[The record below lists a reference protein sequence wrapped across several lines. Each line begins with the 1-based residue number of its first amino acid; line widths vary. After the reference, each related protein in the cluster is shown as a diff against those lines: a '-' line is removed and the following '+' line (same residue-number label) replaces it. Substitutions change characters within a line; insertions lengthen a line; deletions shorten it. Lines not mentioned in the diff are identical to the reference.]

1 MTKNVYRDRRKS
13 NMFYPFAMILMACL
27 VLLPAVCLAINH
39 PTSNPYEIR
48 PTPDGFLA
56 YQIIPIPG
64 GLLIEK
70 DVMVTMP
77 DGVKLAS
84 NVFRPDKPG
93 KFPVILVMTPYGKDQ
108 TPPAFKPDGSPLPS
122 SYFPYVFRVYS
133 HGADLGHMKIS
144 MLTPWEAPD
153 PAFWVPN
160 DYVVM
165 IVDQRGGFKSEGKPP
180 SPVQG
185 GDDLFALIE
194 WAASQEWSNGN
205 VGMVGV
211 SALAMNQYDVASR
224 QPQPPHLKAIIP
236 WEGTSDIYR
245 DLFFWGGI
253 PETNFSRSLGPF
265 KANLQKLPLDQAA
278 KQWASAMDPV
288 ANQKMMQAAPRLER
302 ITVPALICA
311 SWSDKGL
318 HTQGTFEA
326 YRRIASKDKW
336 LYTHGGKKW
345 ERFYSEDGLAYQK
358 KFFDHYLKGL
368 ENSWRDTPRVRLEV
382 RETRDEYTVRLE
394 NEFPLARTQ
403 YKKLYLDA
411 RDGSLSSQSAKN
423 GKVVYNSTQGG
434 DASFGITFDEDTELT
449 GYMKVKLWVSAKDA
463 DDMDLFVAVKKF
475 AGPCDADSP
484 TCRSLEEVVGKG
496 RVAKGNEIQF
506 RGMNGYYADMAARG
520 QMRVS
525 QRELDEKLSTPWQP
539 VQKFQGEK
547 RLKPGEIVPVEIA
560 LLPSSTLFRKGESL
574 RLYIQGHCPVD
585 QPLLFY
591 DWVIN
596 KGRHVIYTGGKYD
609 SYLQVPVIPPKK

>member
-1 MTKNVYRDRRKS
+1 MSKNVVCDRR
-13 NMFYPFAMILMACL
+13 NPTLFHPLATIMVTCL
-27 VLLPAVCLAINH
+27 VLLPAMSLAINH

-48 PTPDGFLA
+48 PTPDGSLA
-56 YQIIPIPG
+56 YQIIPTPG
-64 GLLIEK
+64 GLTIEK
-70 DVMVTMP
+70 DVMVVMP

-84 NVFRPDKPG
+84 NIFRPDKPG
-93 KFPVILVMTPYGKDQ
+93 KFPVIMVVTPYGKDQ

-133 HGADLGHMKIS
+133 HGADMGHMKIS

-180 SPVQG
+180 TPAQG
-185 GDDLFALIE
+185 GDDLFTLIE
-194 WAASQEWSNGN
+194 WAAGRQWSNGN

-224 QPQPPHLKAIIP
+224 EPSPPHLKAIIP
-236 WEGTSDIYR
+236 WEGTSDMYR

-253 PETNFSRSLGPF
+253 PETNFSRSLDPF
-265 KANLQKLPLDQAA
+265 KANLQKLPPDQAA
-278 KQWASAMDPV
+278 KAWAAAMDPV
-288 ANQKMMQAAPRLER
+288 GNQKNMLAAPRLER

-326 YRRIASKDKW
+326 YRKIASRDKW
-336 LYTHGGKKW
+336 LYNHGGRKW

-358 KFFDHYLKGL
+358 KFFDHYLKGI
-368 ENSWRDTPRVRLEV
+368 ENGWQDTPRVRLEV

-403 YKKLYLDA
+403 YKKLYLNA
-411 RDGSLSSQSAKN
+411 GGSLGPQSAK
-423 GKVVYNSTQGG
+423 KAKIVYNSTQGG
-434 DASFGITFDEDTELT
+434 DASFGLTFDEDTELT
-449 GYMKVKLWVSAKDA
+449 GYMKVKLWVSAEDA
-463 DDMDLFVAVKKF
+463 DDMDLFVMAKKF
-475 AGPCDADSP
+475 AGPCDTDNP

-496 RVAKGNEIQF
+496 RVSKGNEVQF
-506 RGMNGYYADMAARG
+506 RGMNGYYSDTAARG

-525 QRELDEKLSTPWQP
+525 QRQLDEKLSTPWQP
-539 VQKFQGEK
+539 VQKFQGEQ
-547 RLKPGEIVPVEIA
+547 RLRPGQIVPVEIA

-574 RLYIQGHCPVD
+574 RLYIQGYCPVD

-596 KGRHVIYTGGKYD
+596 KGRHAIYTGGKYD
-609 SYLQVPVIPPKK
+609 SYLQIPVVPPKK